1 MNAKSYC
8 PYPPQGELGAVA
20 ANVEVVTRAGGG
32 TGLTDVADDDESP
45 SAFSVE
51 VGQRLRAVR
60 RARELSLDDVERT
73 SGGRW
78 SASAVGAYERGFRNL
93 SLPRLRELADFY
105 DVPMGILL
113 GEADGQGRASAR
125 MVKVVLDLEV
135 LGKIQEADPVVRYLK
150 TIIIERGDFNGRVLS
165 VRRDD
170 IRALCAILHSTEIE
184 LFDTLERWGALLSGG
199 PTEDD

>member
-1 MNAKSYC
+1 M
-8 PYPPQGELGAVA
+8 
-20 ANVEVVTRAGGG
+20 ANVAE
-32 TGLTDVADDDESP
+32 DDESP

-93 SLPRLRELADFY
+93 SLPRLRELAEFY
-105 DVPMGILL
+105 GVPMGVLL
-113 GEADGQGRASAR
+113 GEADGQGRAGAR
-125 MVKVVLDLEV
+125 VAKVVLDLEA
-135 LGKIQEADPVVRYLK
+135 LGRIEDADPVVRYLR

-170 IRALCAILHSTEIE
+170 IRALCAVLHSTEIE
-184 LFDTLERWGALLSGG
+184 LFDTLQGWGALLSGG
-199 PTEDD
+199 PTEDE

>member
-1 MNAKSYC
+1 MTN
-8 PYPPQGELGAVA
+8 VA
-20 ANVEVVTRAGGG
+20 E
-32 TGLTDVADDDESP
+32 DDDSP

-105 DVPMGILL
+105 NVPMGVLL
-113 GEADGQGRASAR
+113 GEEDGQGRAGAR
-125 MVKVVLDLEV
+125 VAKVVLDLEA
-135 LGKIQEADPVVRYLK
+135 LGRVEEADPVVRYLR

-170 IRALCAILHSTEIE
+170 IRALCAVLHSTEVE
-184 LFDTLERWGALLSGG
+184 LFDTLESWGALLGGG
-199 PTEDD
+199 PSDGE

>member
-1 MNAKSYC
+1 MVG
-8 PYPPQGELGAVA
+8 GEAAVT
-20 ANVEVVTRAGGG
+20 N
-32 TGLTDVADDDESP
+32 TGDDDDSP

-105 DVPMGILL
+105 SVPMGVLL
-113 GEADGQGRASAR
+113 GEEDGQGRAPGVV
-125 MVKVVLDLEV
+125 VKVVLDLEA
-135 LGKIQEADPVVRYLK
+135 LGHILEAEPVVRYLR
-150 TIIIERGDFNGRVLS
+150 TIIIERGDFNGRMLS
-165 VRRDD
+165 IRRDD

-184 LFDTLERWGALLSGG
+184 LFDTLRGWGALLSGG
-199 PTEDD
+199 PAEDDA

>member
-1 MNAKSYC
+1 MA
-8 PYPPQGELGAVA
+8 
-20 ANVEVVTRAGGG
+20 
-32 TGLTDVADDDESP
+32 DVADDDESP

-51 VGQRLRAVR
+51 VGQRLRSVR

-105 DVPMGILL
+105 GVPMGILL
-113 GEADGQGRASAR
+113 GEADGQGRAGAR

-135 LGKIQEADPVVRYLK
+135 LGKVPDADPVVRYLR

-170 IRALCAILHSTEIE
+170 IRALCAILHSTEVE
-184 LFDTLERWGALLSGG
+184 LFDTLGQWGALLSGG
-199 PTEDD
+199 PSDDD